1 MEYNKTHKIEIKGEK
16 HIEMNEIINIGIDFS
31 KKKKIEI
38 IRDVLIFF
46 LTFCIIGWIY
56 EEIVFIIEENMLVNR
71 GVLFGPWLP
80 IYGIGG
86 LFILLLFFKT
96 KDKKINIGKVNIRP
110 LIIYIQSTILSTALE
125 LITTYI
131 IDFTGGNFKT
141 LWDYSEK
148 NMNFEG
154 RIALIPD
161 AKFGIIAL
169 MAIYVV
175 QPILKKII
183 SNKNQKILNI
193 ISIILTILFCI
204 DLISR
209 IWLGSNYV
217 G

>member
-1 MEYNKTHKIEIKGEK
+1 
-16 HIEMNEIINIGIDFS
+16 MNEIINIGINFS

-38 IRDVLIFF
+38 IRDLLIFF
-46 LTFCIIGWIY
+46 LTFCMIGWIY
-56 EEIVFIIEENMLVNR
+56 EELVFIIEENILVNR
-71 GVLFGPWLP
+71 GFLFGPWLP
-80 IYGIGG
+80 IYGVGG
-86 LFILLLFFKT
+86 LLILLLFLKT
-96 KDKKINIGKVNIRP
+96 KDKKINIGKINIRP

-131 IDFTGGNFKT
+131 IDFMGGNFKT

-148 NMNFEG
+148 SMNFEG
-154 RIALIPD
+154 RIALVPD
-161 AKFGIIAL
+161 AKFGIIAV

-175 QPILKKII
+175 QPILKKVI

-193 ISIILTILFCI
+193 TTIILTTLFCI
-204 DLISR
+204 DLIAR

>member
-1 MEYNKTHKIEIKGEK
+1 MKEKKSIEF
-16 HIEMNEIINIGIDFS
+16 NFVTFII
-31 KKKKIEI
+31 I
-38 IRDVLIFF
+38 IAI
-46 LTFCIIGWIY
+46 IIGV
-56 EEIVFIIEENMLVNR
+56 VFIIARNT
-71 GVLFGPWLP
+71 GV
-80 IYGIGG
+80 
-86 LFILLLFFKT
+86 
-96 KDKKINIGKVNIRP
+96 DKKINIGKINIRP

-131 IDFTGGNFKT
+131 IDFMGGNFKT

-148 NMNFEG
+148 RMNFEG
-154 RIALIPD
+154 RIALVPD

-175 QPILKKII
+175 QPILKKVI

-193 ISIILTILFCI
+193 TTIILTTLFCI
-204 DLISR
+204 DLIAR

>member
-1 MEYNKTHKIEIKGEK
+1 MKEIL
-16 HIEMNEIINIGIDFS
+16 NIGIDFS
-31 KKKKIEI
+31 KKSKIEI
-38 IRDVLIFF
+38 IRDMLIFF
-46 LTFCIIGWIY
+46 IVFCIIGWIY
-56 EEIVFIIEENMLVNR
+56 EEIVFVVEESMLVNR
-71 GVLFGPWLP
+71 GFLFGPWLP

-86 LFILLLFFKT
+86 LLILLLFFKT
-96 KDKKINIGKVNIRP
+96 KDKKINIGKLNIRP
-110 LIIYIQSTILSTALE
+110 LIIYIQATIISTVLE
-125 LITTYI
+125 LITTYL

-148 NMNFEG
+148 YMNFEG

-183 SNKNQKILNI
+183 SNSNQKTL
-193 ISIILTILFCI
+193 SILTTILTVLFCI

-209 IWLGSNYV
+209 VWLGSNYI

>member
-1 MEYNKTHKIEIKGEK
+1 
-16 HIEMNEIINIGIDFS
+16 MNEIINIGINFS

-38 IRDVLIFF
+38 IRDLLIFF
-46 LTFCIIGWIY
+46 LTFCMIGWIY
-56 EEIVFIIEENMLVNR
+56 EELVFFIEENILVNR
-71 GVLFGPWLP
+71 GFLFGPWLP
-80 IYGIGG
+80 IYGVGG
-86 LFILLLFFKT
+86 LLILLLFFKT
-96 KDKKINIGKVNIRP
+96 KDKKINIGKINIRP

-131 IDFTGGNFKT
+131 IDFMGGNFKT

-148 NMNFEG
+148 SMNFEG
-154 RIALIPD
+154 RIALVPD

-175 QPILKKII
+175 QPILKKVI

-193 ISIILTILFCI
+193 TTIILTILFCI
-204 DLISR
+204 DLIAR